1 MNVRVMTFSI
11 MLVLGIGIHNV
22 FASDIASLIP
32 TGNENITITPPQSP
46 APSPT
51 LTPTPTP
58 PIPFN
63 NPSTPPLKPLGLSK
77 EIPLGTMKPT
87 IQQVNPSNTNTGV
100 RSMLVNYSLYDN
112 IEVDEDAN
120 GLTITISQV
129 EDAEPMEEETASDVT
144 DDVGEEEDAGE
155 DDDNNDNNDNND
167 NDNNDGDGKGRGTGK
182 GKGNGKDK

>member
-1 MNVRVMTFSI
+1 MNVRVTTLSI

-32 TGNENITITPPQSP
+32 TGNENITITPPPSP
-46 APSPT
+46 APSPA

-77 EIPLGTMKPT
+77 EIPLGTMKPI
-87 IQQVNPSNTNTGV
+87 IQQVNPSNTNTGI
-100 RSMLVNYSLYDN
+100 RSMLVNYSLNDN
-112 IEVDEDAN
+112 IEVDEDADS
-120 GLTITISQV
+120 LTITISQV
-129 EDAEPMEEETASDVT
+129 EDAELMEEETEPDVI

-155 DDDNNDNNDNND
+155 DDDNDD
-167 NDNNDGDGKGRGTGK
+167 NDDNYDGHGDGKGRDNSK
-182 GKGNGKDK
+182 GEGNGKDK

>member
-1 MNVRVMTFSI
+1 MNVCVMTLSI

-22 FASDIASLIP
+22 FASDNASSIS
-32 TGNENITITPPQSP
+32 TGNENITITPPPSP
-46 APSPT
+46 APSPA

-77 EIPLGTMKPT
+77 EIPLGTLKPT
-87 IQQVNPSNTNTGV
+87 IQQVNPSNTSTGI
-100 RSMLVNYSLYDN
+100 RSMLVNYGLYNN
-112 IEVDEDAN
+112 IEVDEDVDS
-120 GLTITISQV
+120 LTITISQV
-129 EDAEPMEEETASDVT
+129 EDTGPMEEETEQDVT

-155 DDDNNDNNDNND
+155 DDDNDD
-167 NDNNDGDGKGRGTGK
+167 NDDGDGDGKGRGNGK

>member
-1 MNVRVMTFSI
+1 MTLSI

-51 LTPTPTP
+51 ITPTPTP

-77 EIPLGTMKPT
+77 EIPLGTMKPS
-87 IQQVNPSNTNTGV
+87 NPNTGV

-144 DDVGEEEDAGE
+144 DDVGEEEEAGE
-155 DDDNNDNNDNND
+155 DDDNDD
-167 NDNNDGDGKGRGTGK
+167 NDDNDGDGKGRGNGK
-182 GKGNGKDK
+182 GKGNDKDK